1 MSEKRAAE
9 GAPEVAEKKAKH
21 EEEEEEDLAEEED
34 LDEEEEGDEG
44 EEEEDDEG
52 MSGVMGIGVRCGV
65 FFIIRNNRILGENFG
80 EYFR

>member
-9 GAPEVAEKKAKH
+9 GVPEVAEKKAKH

-34 LDEEEEGDEG
+34 LDEEEGDEG

-52 MSGVMGIGVRCGV
+52 MSSVMGIGVRCGV
-65 FFIIRNNRILGENFG
+65 FFIIRNNRILGRNFG